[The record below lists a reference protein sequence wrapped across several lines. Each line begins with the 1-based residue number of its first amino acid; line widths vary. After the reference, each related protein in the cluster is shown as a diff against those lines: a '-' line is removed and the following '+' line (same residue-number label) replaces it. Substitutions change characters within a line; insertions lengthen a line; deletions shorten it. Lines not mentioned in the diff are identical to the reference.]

1 LLTISAEIVDI
12 AQLVIDLNMHEIVD
26 AALLSNNNGNTFDQ

>member
-1 LLTISAEIVDI
+1 LFTISAEIVNI
-12 AQLVIDLNMHEIVD
+12 AELVIELNMHEIVD